1 MSSDQWTVIG
11 IAAAWSGTVGVLG
24 LLLGWMLRHRSLR
37 YLPAGV
43 ALVAVLAVVA
53 GVVGTARAMFLSRH
67 DYTVVLSVS
76 LVAGVL
82 ALVFSMAV
90 GHTVVS
96 FSRSLREDARRFGE
110 SGQFVAARRG
120 PAEFQGLSAELV
132 RTSERLS
139 ESRAREAALE
149 ESRRELVAWVSHDLR
164 TPLAG
169 LRAMTEALEDGL
181 AEDPARYHAQM
192 RAEVDRMVR
201 MVDDLF
207 ELSQIH
213 AGVLSLSLQTVA
225 VGDLVSETLAGADPV
240 ARVRQVRLGGA
251 VDEGVLVHADPA
263 QLSRVVGNLVMNAI
277 RHTPSGGHVEILGRS
292 LPAVTELSVT
302 DGCGGI
308 PEPDLDRVFDVA
320 WRGSHARTPHSDSD
334 SGSGAGLGLAIV
346 KGIVEAHDGTVTVH
360 NERHGCRFLVQLPT
374 RPLTG
379 ER

>member
-1 MSSDQWTVIG
+1 VTEDQWTVIG

-53 GVVGTARAMFLSRH
+53 GVVGTARAMFLSPH
-67 DYTVVLSVS
+67 DYSVVLSVS

-82 ALVFSMAV
+82 ALLFSMAV
-90 GHTVVS
+90 GHTVVQS
-96 FSRSLREDARRFGE
+96 SRSLRQDARRFGD
-110 SGQFVAARRG
+110 SGRFVAARRG
-120 PAEFQGLSAELV
+120 PAEFQQLAAELT
-132 RTSERLS
+132 RTSERLT
-139 ESRAREAALE
+139 ESRIREAALE
-149 ESRRELVAWVSHDLR
+149 DSRRELVSWVSHDLR

-181 AEDPARYHAQM
+181 ADDPVRYHTQM
-192 RAEVDRMVR
+192 RAEVDRMVS

-207 ELSQIH
+207 DLSQIH

-225 VGDLVSETLAGADPV
+225 VGDLVSETIAGADPV
-240 ARVRQVRLGGA
+240 AHARHVRLAGA

-263 QLSRVVGNLVMNAI
+263 QLSRVIGNLVTNAI
-277 RHTPSGGHVEILGRS
+277 RHTPPGGHVKILGRS
-292 LPAVTELSVT
+292 LPTVTELSVS

-320 WRGSHARTPHSDSD
+320 WRGNHARTPD

-346 KGIVEAHDGTVTVH
+346 KGIIEAHDGTVTVR
-360 NERHGCRFLVQLPT
+360 NEPHGCRFLVHLPAT
-374 RPLTG
+374 SGTSMRSKPS
-379 ER
+379 